1 MFQHITWDNYNRP
14 GISILHKD
22 VLEAYRLLS
31 SAQKLGLFSMCQC
44 VDCNSR
50 HMLCA
55 KGSVHVTSITSTLGT
70 GPINSLFT
78 LPQVCQSEG
87 PCRPKKEKHAFSGHS
102 HVLHPGPHPHTGS
115 TTKALKSLFGFKDE
129 LWSPLLPNH
138 SADLMASTQAI
149 KII

>member
-1 MFQHITWDNYNRP
+1 MSPASPALWELAPSTVCSHC
-14 GISILHKD
+14 HK
-22 VLEAYRLLS
+22 
-31 SAQKLGLFSMCQC
+31 
-44 VDCNSR
+44 
-50 HMLCA
+50 
-55 KGSVHVTSITSTLGT
+55 SV
-70 GPINSLFT
+70 SLKVRVG
-78 LPQVCQSEG
+78 Q
-87 PCRPKKEKHAFSGHS
+87 RKKNAFSGHS